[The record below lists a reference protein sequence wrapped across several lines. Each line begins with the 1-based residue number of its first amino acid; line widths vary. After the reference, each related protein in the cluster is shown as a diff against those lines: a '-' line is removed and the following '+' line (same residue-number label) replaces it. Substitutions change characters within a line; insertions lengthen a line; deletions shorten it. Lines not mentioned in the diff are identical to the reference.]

1 MYIIPVNIFYNN
13 MIDKI
18 IENYDLTE
26 REAKVYLA
34 GLSKG
39 KSKVSDIAKAAGLN
53 RITTYEI
60 LKRLS
65 SKGLAGGITYKKIT
79 YFQVINPEAF
89 INKKERQL
97 SLAKGLLPYLTSI
110 KNSETGRPKIDF
122 YDGVEG
128 IKAVFE
134 NALSCKDKI
143 IYDMAN
149 AENMTRILDKSFI
162 DDYCKRRTKKK
173 IRVKILIPKKGAEDI
188 YLKDDVKFLRES
200 KVFDSA
206 TFDIPNEIM
215 VFDNKVT
222 MISFSSKMAVTI
234 EDKEISDSMRSIWKI
249 LWNSLK

>member
-1 MYIIPVNIFYNN
+1 

-18 IENYDLTE
+18 TENYDLTE

-39 KSKVSDIAKAAGLN
+39 KSKVSEIAKAAELN

-60 LKRLS
+60 LKRLA
-65 SKGLAGGITYKKIT
+65 SKGLAGGVTYGKIT
-79 YFQVINPEAF
+79 YFKVINPEAF
-89 INKKERQL
+89 ISKKERQL

-110 KNSETGRPKIDF
+110 KNSSAGRPKIEF

-134 NALSCKDKI
+134 SALSCKDKI

-149 AENMTRILDKSFI
+149 AENMVNVLDKTFI
-162 DDYCKRRTKKK
+162 DDYCKRRAKKK
-173 IRVKILIPKKGAEDI
+173 IRVKVLIPKKGAEDV
-188 YLKDDVKFLRES
+188 YLKDDAKVLRES

-206 TFDIPNEIM
+206 KFDIPNEIM

-222 MISFSSKMAVTI
+222 LISFSGKMAVTI
-234 EDKEISDSMRSIWKI
+234 EDKEISDSIRSIWKL